1 MRLTRRYR
9 FAASHRLHRPGWPEE
24 TNRLVY
30 GKCNNP
36 HGHGHDYLLEV
47 TVAGAV
53 DPSSGRVADV
63 ARLDALVQEE
73 VIRPFDHANLKE
85 QLPAFAAVVP
95 TTENLAV
102 EIRDRLVRR
111 WREWFP
117 AGGPELEKIKLR
129 ETKRNIF
136 ELFVHDH
143 ENR

>member
-1 MRLTRRYR
+1 MKLTRRYR
-9 FAASHRLHRPGWPEE
+9 FAASHRLHRPGWSEE

-53 DPSSGRVADV
+53 DPDSGRVADV

-73 VIRPFDHANLKE
+73 VIGPFDHANLNE
-85 QLPAFAAVVP
+85 QVPAFADLVP

-102 EIRDRLVRR
+102 EIRDRLLRC

-117 AGGPELEKIKLR
+117 AGGAELEKIKLR
-129 ETKRNIF
+129 ETRRNIF